1 MKICLYSLV
10 KNSWIEIQCSKL
22 GSMSLQLY
30 FHVLL
35 CLQHI
40 YSLLA
45 IPSKSKKVEINNNN
59 LPVSSFPPSY
69 FLTLKNLI
77 ISAHGKTTLIE
88 MTRKSEGIYFHT
100 YGKISNNKKQNEFS
114 YNNRNFLFLS
124 TLTKKYKFH

>member
-10 KNSWIEIQCSKL
+10 KNPWIEIQCSKL

-30 FHVLL
+30 FHVFLY
-35 CLQHI
+35 LQHI

-69 FLTLKNLI
+69 LLTLSNLI
-77 ISAHGKTTLIE
+77 TSAHGKTTLIE

-100 YGKISNNKKQNEFS
+100 YRKIINNKKQDEFS
-114 YNNRNFLFLS
+114 YNKRNFLFLY
-124 TLTKKYKFH
+124 TLTKKY